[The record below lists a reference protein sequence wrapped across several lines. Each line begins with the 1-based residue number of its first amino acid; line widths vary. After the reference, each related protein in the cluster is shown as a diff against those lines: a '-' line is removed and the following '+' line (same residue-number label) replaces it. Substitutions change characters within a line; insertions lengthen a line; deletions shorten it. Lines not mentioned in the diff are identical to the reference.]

1 MDPRYG
7 MRMGM
12 YVWPGACVAVSKAQW
27 WCRCKKPPSGDT
39 SRFRIGSSTDHAL
52 TLEEMLYT
60 AIASLSY
67 APALQPLSV
76 NSRVAPVSMS
86 FDQEAL

>member
-1 MDPRYG
+1 
-7 MRMGM
+7 
-12 YVWPGACVAVSKAQW
+12 
-27 WCRCKKPPSGDT
+27 
-39 SRFRIGSSTDHAL
+39 
-52 TLEEMLYT
+52 MLYT